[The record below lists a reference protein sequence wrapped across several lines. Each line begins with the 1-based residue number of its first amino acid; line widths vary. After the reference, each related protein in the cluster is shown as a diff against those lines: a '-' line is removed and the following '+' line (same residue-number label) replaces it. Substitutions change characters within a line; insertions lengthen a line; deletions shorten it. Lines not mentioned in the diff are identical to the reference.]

1 MTSSVEVVAEC
12 NAPTV
17 SGARSLAER
26 AGVPLLQTSVVGLIC
41 LCFANQY
48 EDQIEIMQDIP
59 APSL

>member
-48 EDQIEIMQDIP
+48 EDQIEI
-59 APSL
+59 